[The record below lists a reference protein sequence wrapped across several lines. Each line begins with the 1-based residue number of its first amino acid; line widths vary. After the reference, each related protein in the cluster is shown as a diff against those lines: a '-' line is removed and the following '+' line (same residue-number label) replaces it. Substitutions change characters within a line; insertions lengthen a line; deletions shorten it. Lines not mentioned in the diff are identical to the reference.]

1 MEITRAS
8 VSDMDGI
15 ISLHKKYHIDYIDDG
30 DKPDGFVTTNF
41 TAEQLEGLI
50 GRENGVTIAKL
61 DGRVVCYAMAASW
74 QFWSAWPLFAYMM
87 EKLPRYRYQG
97 RPLSADDSYQYGPIC
112 VDRAVRGTG
121 VFEKVFFASLA
132 SMEKRFP
139 VMVTFIS
146 QINPRSY
153 AAHVR
158 KGHMSEVG
166 AFQFNN
172 KDYYMLAC
180 RTKA

>member
-15 ISLHKKYHIDYIDDG
+15 ISLHKKYHIDYIDES

-41 TAEQLEGLI
+41 TLKQLENLI
-50 GRENGVTIAKL
+50 EHENGVTVAKQN
-61 DGRVVCYAMAASW
+61 GRVVCYAMAASW
-74 QFWSAWPLFAYMM
+74 RFWSTWPLFAYML
-87 EKLPRYRYQG
+87 EKLPEYRYQG
-97 RPLSADDSYQYGPIC
+97 SPLSPDNSYQYGPIC

-132 SMEKRFP
+132 GMEKRFST
-139 VMVTFIS
+139 MVTFIS
-146 QINPRSY
+146 QANPRSY

-158 KGHMSEVG
+158 KGKMSEVG
-166 AFQFNN
+166 AFKFNN